1 MFNHKKC
8 LRKRLKNTIGKKSLK
23 EFLQNKNKM
32 RHKKSTG
39 KLNLYKI
46 RNWGMERDL
55 HTHELIV

>member
-1 MFNHKKC
+1 

-23 EFLQNKNKM
+23 EFLQKKNKM